1 MAPPPKEVEP
11 APLTNNEPSD
21 KELDTGRSGNI
32 DTRCSYKKCPG
43 GNINECQLC
52 VGPGCSKMIHM
63 PCFKTIHSKPSW
75 LDKDDDIGD
84 GVVCTRTC
92 LKKYQAYMKRKPN
105 WLNDGA
111 DGPDDLMCSE
121 TILLDWLTTEGN
133 YSMKWRGKD
142 AKGKNKKQIASEI
155 ADLMNAAKVRVKRDG
170 KQVMNKIAHIEKA
183 FRAAHDFAN
192 SETGQGLKETDA
204 GQFDDAV
211 KKKCQYYFDLLDIF
225 GDRASAK
232 PKATSHDNLDSSD
245 EDEDADDDIFSVELE
260 GFVSEIDDE
269 HQDSTG
275 NNIEKGNPVSTAS
288 MASKRKPSSNVS
300 VAKQNNKKNKTITLF
315 DDTTTDSL
323 AALAESQRRL
333 SQAKLQSLEKTDE
346 EKDLSLRMKKFETL
360 QTIRERNPALT
371 KAQIVA
377 MFPSLADFASIVMD
391 DE

>member
-1 MAPPPKEVEP
+1 M
-11 APLTNNEPSD
+11 N
-21 KELDTGRSGNI
+21 
-32 DTRCSYKKCPG
+32 
-43 GNINECQLC
+43 
-52 VGPGCSKMIHM
+52 
-63 PCFKTIHSKPSW
+63 
-75 LDKDDDIGD
+75 
-84 GVVCTRTC
+84 
-92 LKKYQAYMKRKPN
+92 RKPN

-111 DGPDDLMCSE
+111 DGPDDRMSSE
-121 TILLDWLTTEGN
+121 AILLDWLTTEGN
-133 YSMKWRGKD
+133 YSLKWRGKD

-155 ADLMNAAKVRVKRDG
+155 AEKMNAAKVRVKRDG

-192 SETGQGLKETDA
+192 SETGQGLKETDE

-211 KKKCQYYFDLLDIF
+211 EKKCQYYFDLLEVF

-245 EDEDADDDIFSVELE
+245 KDDDDADGEDMFSISLDGSVSDVDDVNDH
-260 GFVSEIDDE
+260 DDSRGKNDKTE
-269 HQDSTG
+269 
-275 NNIEKGNPVSTAS
+275 ESTAGYETEKQKLS
-288 MASKRKPSSNVS
+288 SISSTVSKRKASSYVS
-300 VAKQNNKKNKTITLF
+300 VAKRGNKNNQSITLF

-323 AALAESQRRL
+323 AALADSQRRL

-360 QTIRERNPALT
+360 QTIRERNPTLT

-377 MFPSLADFASIVMD
+377 MFPSLAEFANIVMN